1 MPAQIPAEALQL
13 RSLVRADQT
22 LELFLDM
29 VPVSEPGPDEVV
41 IRVEAAPLNPSDMG
55 LLFAGADMGAAV
67 ASGSAERPVVTA
79 PIPDAAMRGLAGRV
93 GTPLPVGN
101 EGAGTVVA
109 AGESAAAQALLGK
122 VVAAAGSGMY
132 SQYRPVNV
140 ALCLELPAGATA
152 IQGAAS
158 FVNPMTVLGMVETMR
173 MENHSALVHTA
184 AASNLGQML
193 NRLCIEQQV
202 PLVNIVRKPDQEAM
216 LRAAGAVHVCNSTS
230 AGFMAELTGALE
242 ATGATL
248 AFDAIGGGRLA
259 SQILT
264 GMEAAA
270 TAAAG
275 GGYSR
280 YGSAV
285 HKQVYIYGSLDRG
298 PTELI
303 RSYGTAWGI
312 GGWLLTPFLQKA
324 GLARVAQLRD
334 QVAAGLTTT
343 FACSYT
349 AQVSLPGALSLDAI
363 AGYGRQA
370 TGSKYVIIPSPAA

>member
-1 MPAQIPAEALQL
+1 
-13 RSLVRADQT
+13 
-22 LELFLDM
+22 
-29 VPVSEPGPDEVV
+29 
-41 IRVEAAPLNPSDMG
+41 
-55 LLFAGADMGAAV
+55 
-67 ASGSAERPVVTA
+67 
-79 PIPDAAMRGLAGRV
+79 
-93 GTPLPVGN
+93 
-101 EGAGTVVA
+101 
-109 AGESAAAQALLGK
+109 
-122 VVAAAGSGMY
+122 MY

-152 IQGAAS
+152 IEGAAS

-193 NRLCIEQQV
+193 NRVCLEQQI

-216 LRAAGAVHVCNSTS
+216 LRAAGAVHVCNSAS
-230 AGFMAELTGALE
+230 AGFMAELIAALT

-264 GMEAAA
+264 AMEAAA
-270 TAAAG
+270 GAVAAG
-275 GGYSR
+275 TGAGGYSR

-298 PTELI
+298 PTELV
-303 RSYGTAWGI
+303 RSYGMAWGI

-324 GLARVAQLRD
+324 GLARVVQLRD

-343 FACSYT
+343 FASSYT
-349 AQVSLPGALSLDAI
+349 AEVSLPGALSLEAI

-370 TGSKYVIIPSPAA
+370 TGSKYLIIPNRAA

>member
-1 MPAQIPAEALQL
+1 MSAEIPAEALQL
-13 RSLVRADQT
+13 RSLVRADQM

-29 VPVSEPGPDEVV
+29 VPVPEPGADEVL

-55 LLFAGADMGAAV
+55 LLFGGADIAAAA

-79 PIPDAAMRGLAGRV
+79 PIPDAAMRGLASRV

-109 AGESAAAQALLGK
+109 AGESPAAQALLGK
-122 VVAAAGSGMY
+122 VVAAAGGGMY
-132 SQYRPVNV
+132 AQYQPVNV

-152 IQGAAS
+152 IEGAAS

-173 MENHSALVHTA
+173 MENHGALVHTA

-193 NRLCIEQQV
+193 NRLCIEQQI

-230 AGFMAELTGALE
+230 TSFMAELIDALKV
-242 ATGATL
+242 TGATL

-270 TAAAG
+270 AAA

-280 YGSAV
+280 YGSTV

-298 PTELI
+298 PTELT
-303 RSYGTAWGI
+303 RSYGMAWGI
-312 GGWLLTPFLQKA
+312 GGWLLTPFLQKI
-324 GLARVAQLRD
+324 GLARVVQLRD

-343 FACSYT
+343 FASSYT
-349 AQVSLPGALSLDAI
+349 AQVSLPGALSLEAI
-363 AGYGRQA
+363 ADYGRQA
-370 TGSKYVIIPSPAA
+370 TGSKYVIVPSRAA

>member
-1 MPAQIPAEALQL
+1 MYAEIPAEALQL
-13 RSLVRADQT
+13 RSLVRADQI

-29 VPVSEPGPDEVV
+29 VPVPEPGPDEVV

-55 LLFAGADMGAAV
+55 LLFGGADMAAAV
-67 ASGSAERPVVTA
+67 ASGSAERPVITA

-93 GTPLPVGN
+93 GTPMPVGN

-109 AGESAAAQALLGK
+109 GGSAAAQALLGK
-122 VVAAAGSGMY
+122 VVTAAGGGMY

-152 IQGAAS
+152 IDGAAS

-193 NRLCIEQQV
+193 SQLCIEQQI

-216 LRAAGAVHVCNSTS
+216 LRAAGAVHVCDSTS
-230 AGFMAELTGALE
+230 AGFMAELTAALK

-270 TAAAG
+270 GAAA

-280 YGSAV
+280 YGSTV

-324 GLARVAQLRD
+324 GPARVAQLRD
-334 QVAAGLTTT
+334 QVAAGLTTK
-343 FACSYT
+343 FASSYT
-349 AQVSLPGALSLDAI
+349 AQVSLPGALSLEAI
-363 AGYGRQA
+363 ASYSRQA
-370 TGSKYVIIPSPAA
+370 TGSKYLIIPSRTA

>member
-122 VVAAAGSGMY
+122 VVAAAGAGMY

-248 AFDAIGGGRLA
+248 AFDAIGSGRLA